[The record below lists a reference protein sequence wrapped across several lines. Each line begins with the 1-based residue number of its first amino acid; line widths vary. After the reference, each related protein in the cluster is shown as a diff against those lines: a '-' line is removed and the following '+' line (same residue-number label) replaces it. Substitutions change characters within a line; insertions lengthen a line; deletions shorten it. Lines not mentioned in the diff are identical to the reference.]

1 MASTKHSKLKIKN
14 IPKNYKYRE
23 WLDSVLQTSNPT
35 LDYSS
40 FARTFRGSKNA
51 TNNHYSDLLEKLKN
65 NQSNKLMTIVKKAKN
80 LYSLRNKED
89 CEFGQ
94 KYREY
99 WEERDNIRYREIV
112 QRQNRSTVIRLNRLT
127 NYNIQ
132 QLAEKAYGTN
142 EDDGENETLEEVSEE
157 GGESGELERGED
169 TDIEDDTRVVL
180 RQSSDLPSNE

>member
-80 LYSLRNKED
+80 LYS
-89 CEFGQ
+89 
-94 KYREY
+94 
-99 WEERDNIRYREIV
+99 V
-112 QRQNRSTVIRLNRLT
+112 
-127 NYNIQ
+127 
-132 QLAEKAYGTN
+132 GTN
-142 EDDGENETLEEVSEE
+142 DCCNLLEF
-157 GGESGELERGED
+157 
-169 TDIEDDTRVVL
+169 
-180 RQSSDLPSNE
+180 